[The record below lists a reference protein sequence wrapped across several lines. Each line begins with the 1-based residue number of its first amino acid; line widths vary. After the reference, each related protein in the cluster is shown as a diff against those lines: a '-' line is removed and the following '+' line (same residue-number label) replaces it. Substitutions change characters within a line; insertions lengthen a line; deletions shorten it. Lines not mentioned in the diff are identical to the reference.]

1 MRGAA
6 AIVFGLL
13 GCALALGA
21 AAQETRER
29 WTQGAPLELRSG
41 AGLGY
46 RVLGRVAPGQRLDV
60 LQDGDGWFRVRT
72 GEGQEGWIVAEFL
85 ATSAPP
91 RERVGQL
98 EAETARLR
106 AELSASTTESE
117 RLRRSAGELE
127 GRDHERRIE
136 LDRLLR
142 ENARLSAGE
151 RWPDWIAGAAI
162 LAFGM
167 LIGSLMRSYASG
179 RRASRIRL

>member
-6 AIVFGLL
+6 AIAFGLL
-13 GCALALGA
+13 GCTLALGA
-21 AAQETRER
+21 AAEER
-29 WTQGAPLELRSG
+29 WAQGAPLELRSG

-46 RVLGRVAPGQRLDV
+46 RVLGRVAAGQRVDV
-60 LQDGDGWFRVRT
+60 LQNGDGWFRVRT

-98 EAETARLR
+98 EEETARLR
-106 AELSASTTESE
+106 AELAAITTEGE

-127 GRDHERRIE
+127 GRDHERSVE

-142 ENARLSAGE
+142 ENARLAAGE

-167 LIGSLMRSYASG
+167 LIGSLMRSYTSG
-179 RRASRIRL
+179 RRAGRIRL